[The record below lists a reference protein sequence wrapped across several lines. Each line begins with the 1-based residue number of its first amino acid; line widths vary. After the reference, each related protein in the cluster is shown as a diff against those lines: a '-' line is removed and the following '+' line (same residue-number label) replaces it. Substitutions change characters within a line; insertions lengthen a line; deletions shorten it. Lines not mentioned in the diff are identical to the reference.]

1 MTLLRSWW
9 LCSVTI
15 VVIICNCIIRLCS
28 KINFSLDI
36 RHLYYC
42 QHGERHKIRWSQLIL
57 NYCHLLV
64 EPSKLTHRVP
74 CYKYDSDCVYN
85 ISKIMMELMWQPV
98 CLTCVNVS
106 AYIWLSVFVH
116 LSGFKRWQAS
126 FYHLELCKLYVLV
139 NIGWPQ
145 ARWKE
150 TGQKKQQK
158 WKKKSKWPSKKNS

>member
-1 MTLLRSWW
+1 MT
-9 LCSVTI
+9 VTVSTI
-15 VVIICNCIIRLCS
+15 
-28 KINFSLDI
+28 SLKTW
-36 RHLYYC
+36 Y
-42 QHGERHKIRWSQLIL
+42 
-57 NYCHLLV
+57 
-64 EPSKLTHRVP
+64 
-74 CYKYDSDCVYN
+74 
-85 ISKIMMELMWQPV
+85 ELMWQPV

-150 TGQKKQQK
+150 TGQKQKTKMKKEIEVAVKKNPIKQKLKKNNKKRWWIKK
-158 WKKKSKWPSKKNS
+158 WKNKCAWYFVVGYFAQLEFWFLSNIIVLSVCCYLTPLELDLYQ